1 MKYDPLKSSLLL
13 FFFGFL
19 LNSSLNAGEFHNWVD
34 LNKYY
39 KKNNFI
45 PEILTQENIGHLPI
59 ISELPDDFSEIQDV
73 PTKKKLFYLVTLPL
87 IYNTNTS
94 IMQERR
100 MVINIEK
107 KFARKE
113 LNKNE
118 TDEIIRLSKKYKLD
132 YSEINTKLF
141 RKLKQRINIIP
152 VSLALGQAIIE
163 SGWGQSRFAT
173 EGNALYGQWTTSE
186 DKGIIPQ
193 DRDEDKT
200 HAVLKFKN
208 LSESVEA
215 YMFNINTHQAYY
227 NFRVI
232 RRIDERI
239 KYTDP
244 ISMKVK
250 YLAAYAEI
258 GDKYVDKLEL
268 IIASNNLQELSLIHI
283 SEPTRP
289 Y

>member
-1 MKYDPLKSSLLL
+1 MKYDPLKSSLLI

-19 LNSSLNAGEFHNWVD
+19 LKSSLNAGEFHNWVD

-45 PEILTQENIGHLPI
+45 PEILTQENISHLPI
-59 ISELPDDFSEIQDV
+59 ISEIPDDFSEIQDV

-268 IIASNNLQELSLIHI
+268 IIASNNLQEFD
-283 SEPTRP
+283 RFKFN
-289 Y
+289 

>member
-1 MKYDPLKSSLLL
+1 LKSSLLV

-268 IIASNNLQELSLIHI
+268 IIASNNLQEFD
-283 SEPTRP
+283 RFKFN
-289 Y
+289 

>member
-1 MKYDPLKSSLLL
+1 MKYDPLKSSLLI
-13 FFFGFL
+13 FFFGFF

-87 IYNTNTS
+87 IYNSNTS

-173 EGNALYGQWTTSE
+173 EGNALYGQWTTRE

-268 IIASNNLQELSLIHI
+268 IIASNNLQEFD
-283 SEPTRP
+283 RFKFN
-289 Y
+289 

>member
-1 MKYDPLKSSLLL
+1 MKYDPLKSSLLI

-45 PEILTQENIGHLPI
+45 PEILTQENISHLPI

-268 IIASNNLQELSLIHI
+268 IIASNNLQEFD
-283 SEPTRP
+283 RFKFN
-289 Y
+289 

>member
-19 LNSSLNAGEFHNWVD
+19 LNSSLYAGEFHSWVD

-45 PEILTQENIGHLPI
+45 PEILTQDNINHLPI

-268 IIASNNLQELSLIHI
+268 IIASNNLQEFD
-283 SEPTRP
+283 RFKFN
-289 Y
+289 

>member
-73 PTKKKLFYLVTLPL
+73 PTKKKLFYLVILPL

-268 IIASNNLQELSLIHI
+268 IIASNNLQEFD
-283 SEPTRP
+283 RFKFN
-289 Y
+289 

>member
-87 IYNTNTS
+87 IYKTNTS

-268 IIASNNLQELSLIHI
+268 IIASNNLQEFD
-283 SEPTRP
+283 RFKFN
-289 Y
+289 

>member
-87 IYNTNTS
+87 IYNANAS
-94 IMQERR
+94 IVQERR

-118 TDEIIRLSKKYKLD
+118 TEEIIRLSKKYKLD

-268 IIASNNLQELSLIHI
+268 IIASNNLQEFD
-283 SEPTRP
+283 RFKFN
-289 Y
+289 

>member
-1 MKYDPLKSSLLL
+1 MKYDPLKSSLLI

-73 PTKKKLFYLVTLPL
+73 STKKKLFYLVTLPL
-87 IYNTNTS
+87 IYNANAS

-107 KFARKE
+107 KFARKD

-268 IIASNNLQELSLIHI
+268 IIASNNLQEFD
-283 SEPTRP
+283 RFKFN
-289 Y
+289 

>member
-87 IYNTNTS
+87 IYNTNAS

-118 TDEIIRLSKKYKLD
+118 TDEVIRLSKKYKLD

-268 IIASNNLQELSLIHI
+268 IIASNNLQEFD
-283 SEPTRP
+283 RFKFN
-289 Y
+289 

>member
-118 TDEIIRLSKKYKLD
+118 TDEVIRLSKKYKLD

-268 IIASNNLQELSLIHI
+268 IIASNNLQEFD
-283 SEPTRP
+283 RFKFN
-289 Y
+289 

>member
-1 MKYDPLKSSLLL
+1 MKYDLLKSSLLV

-268 IIASNNLQELSLIHI
+268 IIASNNLQEFDRFIFN
-283 SEPTRP
+283 
-289 Y
+289 

>member
-1 MKYDPLKSSLLL
+1 MKYDPLKSSLLI

-239 KYTDP
+239 KYTAP

-268 IIASNNLQELSLIHI
+268 IIASNNLQEFD
-283 SEPTRP
+283 RFKFN
-289 Y
+289 

>member
-1 MKYDPLKSSLLL
+1 MKYDQLKSSLLV

-268 IIASNNLQELSLIHI
+268 IIASNNLQEFD
-283 SEPTRP
+283 RFKFN
-289 Y
+289 

>member
-118 TDEIIRLSKKYKLD
+118 TDEIIRLSEKYKLD

-268 IIASNNLQELSLIHI
+268 IIASNNLQEFD
-283 SEPTRP
+283 RFKFN
-289 Y
+289 

>member
-1 MKYDPLKSSLLL
+1 MKYDPLKSRLLL

-268 IIASNNLQELSLIHI
+268 IIASNNLHEDYLK
-283 SEPTRP
+283 R
-289 Y
+289 

>member
-1 MKYDPLKSSLLL
+1 MKYDLLKSSLLL

-208 LSESVEA
+208 LSESVKA

-268 IIASNNLQELSLIHI
+268 IIASNNLQEFD
-283 SEPTRP
+283 RFKFN
-289 Y
+289 

>member
-1 MKYDPLKSSLLL
+1 MKYDPLKSSLLI

-73 PTKKKLFYLVTLPL
+73 STKKKLFYLVTLPL
-87 IYNTNTS
+87 IYNANAS

-107 KFARKE
+107 KFTRKD

-268 IIASNNLQELSLIHI
+268 IIASNNLQEFD
-283 SEPTRP
+283 RFKFN
-289 Y
+289 

>member
-1 MKYDPLKSSLLL
+1 MKYDLLKSSLLL

-132 YSEINTKLF
+132 YSDINTKLF

-186 DKGIIPQ
+186 DKRIIPQ

-268 IIASNNLQELSLIHI
+268 IIASNNLQEFD
-283 SEPTRP
+283 RFKFN
-289 Y
+289 

>member
-1 MKYDPLKSSLLL
+1 MKYDPLKSRLLL

-87 IYNTNTS
+87 IYNANAS

-118 TDEIIRLSKKYKLD
+118 TDEIIKLSKKYKLD

-268 IIASNNLQELSLIHI
+268 IIASNNLQEFD
-283 SEPTRP
+283 RFKFN
-289 Y
+289 

>member
-87 IYNTNTS
+87 IYNSNTS

-208 LSESVEA
+208 LSESVKA

-268 IIASNNLQELSLIHI
+268 IIASNNLQEFD
-283 SEPTRP
+283 RFKFN
-289 Y
+289 

>member
-1 MKYDPLKSSLLL
+1 MKYDPLKSSLLI

-87 IYNTNTS
+87 IYNANAS

-118 TDEIIRLSKKYKLD
+118 TEEIVRLSKKYKLD

-268 IIASNNLQELSLIHI
+268 IIASNNLQEFD
-283 SEPTRP
+283 RFKFN
-289 Y
+289 

>member
-1 MKYDPLKSSLLL
+1 MKYDQLKSSLLL

-87 IYNTNTS
+87 IYNANAS
-94 IMQERR
+94 IVQERR

-268 IIASNNLQELSLIHI
+268 IIASNNLQEFD
-283 SEPTRP
+283 RFKFN
-289 Y
+289 